1 MQAEQDNKKIRLQKF
16 MAEAGIA
23 SRRKSEEYINEGRV
37 KVNGKVA
44 VIGTTVD
51 VDFDLVEFDGVK
63 VQLQEEKVVILFNKP
78 RGVICTNDDPEGRET
93 VMDYFK
99 NYPLRL
105 YNVGRLD
112 YDSEG
117 LLVMT
122 NDGDIAYK
130 MMHPKFVVDKTYYV
144 ICERALSEDDIKTLT
159 NGVELEDGMTAPSV
173 VEDIRKTRTGKTS
186 FFITIH
192 EGRNRQVRRMMEKIG
207 HEVLQL
213 RRVKIGI
220 LSLGT
225 LEVGQWRTLT
235 DDEVIKLK
243 NSLN

>member
-1 MQAEQDNKKIRLQKF
+1 MQTEQGNKRVRLQKF

-44 VIGTTVD
+44 QIGATVD
-51 VDFDLVEFDGVK
+51 AYFDLVEFDGEQVK
-63 VQLQEEKVVILFNKP
+63 LQQEKVVILFNKP

-117 LLVMT
+117 LLIMT
-122 NDGDIAYK
+122 NDGEIAYK
-130 MMHPKFVVDKTYYV
+130 MMHPKFVVDQTYSV
-144 ICERALSEDDIKTLT
+144 ICEKELSEDDVRILT

-186 FFITIH
+186 FYITIH

-225 LEVGQWRTLT
+225 LGLGQWRTLT
-235 DDEVIKLK
+235 NDEVEKLK
-243 NSLN
+243 DSLN